1 MTDCPVA
8 TACQVDETEM
18 TFVLVWEIDGPVI
31 KPGAP
36 VVNAGERATI
46 RTIRML
52 TAGVI
57 AAALWWCSATL
68 SAQIPTAPASASSQ
82 TQPARQTQQGQA
94 TPGAAAVDDRLA
106 TPMGHEVNVSV
117 GSYTYV
123 EPGAQGISIHGT
135 KLGGEYTGTVSLDQ
149 RRHWFAQA
157 NVRGTVGNV
166 TYTGWCSPW
175 LITPDSASPNGY
187 ELHEGDASPCSETGD
202 KDWYLEGRALVGKD
216 LIGHAWAVSPYTGLG
231 LRHLSN
237 GTTGTPGYRTDDYLY
252 LPVGATARTEV
263 ASHRVLSF
271 NLEYDRLIHGWQKT
285 RDSAL
290 GRGDVP
296 ATTTAPEFTIDGF
309 TDVSFA
315 QQGGWALRA
324 SAKYQMTTH
333 WSVEFY
339 YIRWSVSASPV
350 NYETVAF
357 TVNNVTANEQIG
369 FYEPWNVTNEFGVK
383 LGLYFK

>member
-1 MTDCPVA
+1 MA
-8 TACQVDETEM
+8 
-18 TFVLVWEIDGPVI
+18 LI

-36 VVNAGERATI
+36 VVSAGERAMI
-46 RTIRML
+46 RTIRVP
-52 TAGVI
+52 TAGAV

-68 SAQIPTAPASASSQ
+68 SAQTPTAPASASSE
-82 TQPARQTQQGQA
+82 TQPARQTRQTGQGQA
-94 TPGAAAVDDRLA
+94 THGPAAGDDRLA
-106 TPMGHEVNVSV
+106 TPTGHDVNVSV
-117 GSYTYV
+117 SSYTYV

-135 KLGGEYTGTVSLDQ
+135 KLGGEYTGTVSLDKRQ
-149 RRHWFAQA
+149 HWFAQA
-157 NVRGTVGNV
+157 NVRGTIGNV

-175 LITPDSASPNGY
+175 LITPNRASPNGY
-187 ELHEGDASPCSETGD
+187 ELDEGEASPCSETGD

-216 LIGHAWAVSPYTGLG
+216 LIGHAWALSPYAGLG

-290 GRGDVP
+290 GGGDVP
-296 ATTTAPEFTIDGF
+296 ATTTAPAFTIDSY

-324 SAKYQMTTH
+324 SAKYQVTTR
-333 WSVEFY
+333 WSVEPY

-350 NYETVAF
+350 NDETVAF
-357 TVNNVTANEQIG
+357 TVNNVTAHEQLG

-383 LGLYFK
+383 LGLHFK

>member
-1 MTDCPVA
+1 M
-8 TACQVDETEM
+8 
-18 TFVLVWEIDGPVI
+18 
-31 KPGAP
+31 
-36 VVNAGERATI
+36 I
-46 RTIRML
+46 RTIPMP

-68 SAQIPTAPASASSQ
+68 SAQIQAAPASASSE
-82 TQPARQTQQGQA
+82 TQPARETQQGQA
-94 TPGAAAVDDRLA
+94 THGPAAVDDRLA
-106 TPMGHEVNVSV
+106 TPTGHDVNVSV
-117 GSYTYV
+117 ESYTYV

-135 KLGGEYTGTVSLDQ
+135 KLGAEYTGTVSLGQ

-175 LITPDSASPNGY
+175 LITPNSASPNGY
-187 ELHEGDASPCSETGD
+187 ELDEGQASPCSETGD
-202 KDWYLEGRALVGKD
+202 RDWYLEGRALVGRD
-216 LIGHAWAVSPYTGLG
+216 LIGHAWALSPSTGLG

-271 NLEYDRLIHGWQKT
+271 NVEYDRLIHGWQKT
-285 RDSAL
+285 RGSAL
-290 GRGDVP
+290 GGGDVP
-296 ATTTAPEFTIDGF
+296 ATTTAPQFTIDGF

-315 QQGGWALRA
+315 QHGGWALRA
-324 SAKYQMTTH
+324 SAKYQVTTH
-333 WSVEFY
+333 WSVEPY

-350 NYETVAF
+350 NDETAAF
-357 TVNNVTANEQIG
+357 TVNNVTATEQLG

-383 LGLYFK
+383 LGLHFK